1 MTRMEKPLII
11 VLTPTERKRLR
22 PVLEGEGIDTRSP
35 TAIKNW
41 LLDQAGIEPEEE
53 ARGLQDCR
61 YRNLAEDLCGGERP

>member
-1 MTRMEKPLII
+1 MTRTEKPLII

-22 PVLEGEGIDTRSP
+22 PVLEGEGIDTRYP

-41 LLDQAGIEPEEE
+41 LLDQAGIEPEE
-53 ARGLQDCR
+53 DCR

>member
-1 MTRMEKPLII
+1 MTRTEKPLII

-41 LLDQAGIEPEEE
+41 LLDQAGIESEE
-53 ARGLQDCR
+53 DCR
-61 YRNLAEDLCGGERP
+61 YQNLAEDLCGGERP